1 MKKTPRHSHKLW
13 RSSILSSP
21 DLGPPSVSATSHKL
35 GFCEDERFI
44 IQLKQPWNNSC
55 FKVPG
60 VPSKYHSWILRF
72 CLLGVLGKHIPKNIC
87 SPPYING
94 GAEKMV
100 DLYVE
105 SNPYLKK
112 NHPSSN
118 SHEVMKPS
126 YHQALFVGPFP
137 TDDFFEVPTKH
148 TPSSGFFSPTSS
160 SKMSLA
166 GSWHVVLFKWFLS
179 NEPRKNPP
187 TFHSTGWF
195 IGIIIMICYNP
206 YIPG

>member
-1 MKKTPRHSHKLW
+1 MKG
-13 RSSILSSP
+13 SSSN
-21 DLGPPSVSATSHKL
+21 
-35 GFCEDERFI
+35 
-44 IQLKQPWNNSC
+44 WNNHEIIA
-55 FKVPG
+55 V
-60 VPSKYHSWILRF
+60 LRYQGF
-72 CLLGVLGKHIPKNIC
+72 HQNITVESLDSAYYECLENIFLKTYA
-87 SPPYING
+87 PPLYKWWRWKNG
-94 GAEKMV
+94 GFICWI
-100 DLYVE
+100 E
-105 SNPYLKK
+105 SVFKK